1 MTEPLPLDRT
11 SPLRGRDLRHA
22 CLVVL
27 ARSRP
32 LTLTELLAVLTEAG
46 FTVAGEDPR
55 KVLSDRLRYEERRGR
70 VRRVSRGRYGIGR
83 VAPTTAWRMR
93 KRWDQSIRYVDP
105 SW

>member
-11 SPLRGRDLRHA
+11 YPLRGRDLRHA

-32 LTLTELLAVLTEAG
+32 LTITELLAVLTDAG
-46 FTVAGEDPR
+46 FAVAGDDPH
-55 KVLSDRLRYEERRGR
+55 KVLSDRLRYELRRGR

-93 KRWDQSIRYVDP
+93 QRWDLSTR
-105 SW
+105 